1 MDNNRAE
8 DGIDL
13 RFRFGYEHNY
23 IRSKIDKYLDTGPCS
38 ILEMMISL
46 SFRCEDIMSDPEY
59 NNRLDQWFWNML
71 KSLGLHT
78 MDDDRFNPNKID
90 KTIMIFL
97 NRDYQP
103 NGQGGLFTLK
113 KPKYDLRQAE
123 IWYQMCWYL
132 DEFLSN

>member
-1 MDNNRAE
+1 
-8 DGIDL
+8 
-13 RFRFGYEHNY
+13 
-23 IRSKIDKYLDTGPCS
+23 
-38 ILEMMISL
+38 
-46 SFRCEDIMSDPEY
+46 
-59 NNRLDQWFWNML
+59 
-71 KSLGLHT
+71 